1 MTWPALVAAAVGL
14 ALAVV
19 LLVVECA
26 GLVRFVRRCDADTR
40 KKWKT
45 AILSLKA
52 ANRGLRAARR
62 AGDGEAVVES
72 RLAVT
77 HGREDARTACGDVRE
92 KVGVQAAEL
101 RKQRREQLDEATAD
115 LVKFVLRDLMT
126 ATWSTVSGRATLTAA
141 GAVLLLVLLSIQLLY
156 YAHFDFDV
164 LQYLADYSMPALLQ
178 SLLQVSVLLV
188 LAPLLLTAS
197 VVLAPPLAGLL
208 LVRGVDG
215 IRAAAANALARLL
228 FAACRRWTTCSQLA
242 LPLLDAPAPAVSAS
256 ENGSGK
262 DGKDRPVRRLVSPS
276 ISFVRDYGSKL
287 LIRRDGKD
295 GNDLTASRLSS
306 FAWSLVAILF
316 LFSCAVA
323 VWVEPRYRAHAACE
337 GPRTTRVVLDPP
349 LKDEA
354 SFTKIGSIGGHV
366 FIVSESCGLPPK
378 AGAAGNVGKSERGQS
393 QAAGED
399 VQQIRVAVSA
409 KGGGDQSIID
419 DTSEPERQEVETDGG
434 EPALLAAL
442 KALEAL
448 AARVPGL
455 RYVLDQV
462 QFRLPFLWF
471 PDRRESRENPPGVT
485 VVPLGRVLCMHDVH
499 GDRPDESVACGPRP
513 RPGDAGSRISVHRTT
528 DNAWTIV
535 LPPDVR
541 MDGEWRLKAEIARRI
556 CDGGA
561 AEISEPVLFERGEA
575 TPADAQAARDLIRAF
590 VNKPELQ
597 GVKLHVLG
605 FASGDGNRR
614 YNENLAR
621 RRADTVAREVRK
633 QDEQDSDRELKKD
646 AWGETHLT
654 NGVANSRSARIVGCR
669 REAGTSSDTSGQQA
683 RASATSEPRTQEEA
697 VVRWP
702 I

>member
-26 GLVRFVRRCDADTR
+26 GLVRFVRRCDADTK
-40 KKWKT
+40 KKWKA
-45 AILSLKA
+45 AILSLRA
-52 ANRGLRAARR
+52 ASRGLRAARR
-62 AGDGEAVVES
+62 AGDGEAVVEG

-77 HGREDARTACGDVRE
+77 HGREDARKACGDVRE

-101 RKQRREQLDEATAD
+101 QERRREQLVGATAD

-141 GAVLLLVLLSIQLLY
+141 GAVLLLVLFSIQLLY
-156 YAHFDFDV
+156 YAHFDFSV

-208 LVRGVDG
+208 LIRGVDG

-228 FAACRRWTTCSQLA
+228 FAACRRWATCSQLA
-242 LPLLDAPAPAVSAS
+242 LPLLDAPAVSAS
-256 ENGSGK
+256 ENGGGQ

-287 LIRRDGKD
+287 LIRKDGND
-295 GNDLTASRLSS
+295 GNDLTTSRLSS

-349 LKDEA
+349 LQDEA

-399 VQQIRVAVSA
+399 VQQVRVAVSA
-409 KGGGDQSIID
+409 KGGGDRSIVD
-419 DTSEPERQEVETDGG
+419 DTSEPEQQEVGTDDG
-434 EPALLAAL
+434 EPALLATL

-455 RYVLDQV
+455 QYVFDQV
-462 QFRLPFLWF
+462 QVRLPFLS
-471 PDRRESRENPPGVT
+471 PSARIAGHSTGVT
-485 VVPLGRVLCMHDVH
+485 VVPLGRVLCMYDVH
-499 GDRPDESVACGPRP
+499 EDRPNESVACGPRP
-513 RPGDAGSRISVHRTT
+513 RPGDAGSRISVHQTT
-528 DNAWTIV
+528 DNTWTIV

-556 CDGGA
+556 CAGGA

-575 TPADAQAARDLIRAF
+575 TPEDEPAAKAIIEAF
-590 VNKPELQ
+590 LNKPELQ
-597 GVKLHVLG
+597 SVKLHVLG

-614 YNENLAR
+614 YNENLAQ
-621 RRADTVAREVRK
+621 RRAEAVARDVRK
-633 QDEQDSDRELKKD
+633 LDPDRKLDKDS
-646 AWGETHLT
+646 WGETHLT
-654 NGVANSRSARIVGCR
+654 NGVANSRAVRIVGCR
-669 REAGTSSDTSGQQA
+669 PPAPEADGPTGPSGQHA
-683 RASATSEPRTQEEA
+683 RAAATSEPRRQEEA